1 MTLQAKL
8 TENEIWLQWYR
19 ARINLFL
26 ANVPMTKEQAFNH
39 LRSLPSFEA
48 RTEFINQHVDDQ
60 YKIILPAKKR
70 AA

>member
-1 MTLQAKL
+1 
-8 TENEIWLQWYR
+8 
-19 ARINLFL
+19 
-26 ANVPMTKEQAFNH
+26 MTKDQAFNH
-39 LRSLPSFEA
+39 LRSLHSFEE